1 MEEKIED
8 DNRLLIPTPIK
19 NSIRQVSTKEMINPK
34 VDLARDVSPARK
46 QRRYRNRR
54 QGRRR
59 NSED

>member
-1 MEEKIED
+1 M
-8 DNRLLIPTPIK
+8 TPIK